1 MRAQD
6 ELVSAYLPL
15 VYNIVGRAL
24 NGHPDVDDVVQET
37 MLRALGSLGSL
48 NDPGGFRSWLV
59 AITMNQLRHH
69 WRDHRTVQ
77 ARSGLH
83 DAYDVADPGADFV
96 DLTIV
101 RLGLE
106 GQRREAAEATRW
118 LDPDDQALLSLWWL
132 EAAGE
137 LTRAEVAAALELS
150 PQHTAVRV
158 QRMKA
163 QLETARLVV
172 RALSA
177 RPRCVLLDDVVAA
190 WDAVPSALWRKRI
203 ARHARDC
210 TVCAGFQSGLVPAE
224 GLLVGLGLVPV
235 GAGLLGAAG
244 LLTGL
249 GAGTADATP
258 LSFTGDAAGGPGAVP
273 DGPGAA
279 FGPGDPGETSAGV
292 MDPAGWREPGPAPT
306 ERHGAPTDPGTA
318 PGDPASGGPMSGG
331 TAFGDPAFEVTASGG
346 AGAAP
351 AGSPATTLGPAA
363 GADRRTS
370 RRARGRDRRRRGRTV
385 AAVAAVLLVTGGTIS
400 GIAVLT
406 PDGEGDTV
414 RPASAGGSQSAV
426 PTPAASSPATTSSSS
441 PSSSPSATASAD
453 ASRKP
458 RSPATPRPDESEAK
472 SSPAR
477 TPAPAKTSARPQ
489 EAQPSA
495 PAAPAAGGPAAQ
507 VLALTNTERSKAG
520 CGPVTLDD
528 RLARAAQLHSEDM
541 SANGYFSHTGQNGSS
556 FADRAKA
563 QGHPSP
569 GAENIA
575 RGQNSAA
582 SVMQAWMDSPGHRA
596 NILNCSLKTLGVG
609 VVTSDWTWTQVF
621 GY

>member
-1 MRAQD
+1 MAVSSGPGRETVEAAQRGNVRAQD
-6 ELVSAYLPL
+6 ELVAGCLPL

-24 NGHPDVDDVVQET
+24 SGHPDVDDVVQET
-37 MLRALGSLGSL
+37 MLRVLGSLGSL
-48 NDPGGFRSWLV
+48 NDPASFRSWLV
-59 AITMNQLRHH
+59 AVTMNQIRHY
-69 WRDHRTVQ
+69 WRDHRTDR
-77 ARSGLH
+77 ASSGLH

-106 GQRREAAEATRW
+106 GQRREVAEATRW

-132 EAAGE
+132 EATGE

-177 RPRCVLLDDVVAA
+177 QPRCVLLDDVVAT

-210 TVCAGFQSGLVPAE
+210 TVCAGFQAELVPAE

-235 GAGLLGAAG
+235 GTGLLG
-244 LLTGL
+244 GL

-258 LSFTGDAAGGPGAVP
+258 LSYAGSAAA
-273 DGPGAA
+273 
-279 FGPGDPGETSAGV
+279 
-292 MDPAGWREPGPAPT
+292 EPVTTP
-306 ERHGAPTDPGTA
+306 
-318 PGDPASGGPMSGG
+318 GG
-331 TAFGDPAFEVTASGG
+331 TAFGNTEREHTAFGATRSKDTGPTPADSL
-346 AGAAP
+346 
-351 AGSPATTLGPAA
+351 TTSHGPVAVV
-363 GADRRTS
+363 GPRTS
-370 RRARGRDRRRRGRTV
+370 RRARGRERKRSGRTV
-385 AAVAAVLLVTGGTIS
+385 AAAAAVLLVTGGVIA
-400 GIAVLT
+400 GIAALT
-406 PDGEGDTV
+406 PDGEGDTG
-414 RPASAGGSQSAV
+414 RPASAGGSESAV
-426 PTPAASSPATTSSSS
+426 PTPAAPAPSASS
-441 PSSSPSATASAD
+441 PSSSPSSGASAD

-458 RSPATPRPDESEAK
+458 KPSATPRPDKSDAK

-477 TPAPAKTSARPQ
+477 TSTPAKTPARP
-489 EAQPSA
+489 EAARPSA

-507 VLALTNTERSKAG
+507 VLAVTNTERAKAG
-520 CGPVTLDD
+520 CAPVTLDD
-528 RLARAAQLHSEDM
+528 RLGRAAQLHSEDM
-541 SANGYFSHTGQNGSS
+541 SAHDYFSHTGRNGSS
-556 FADRAKA
+556 FADRAEA
-563 QGHPSP
+563 QGYPSP

-575 RGQNSAA
+575 QGQNSAA

-609 VVTSDWTWTQVF
+609 VVTNDWTWTQVF

>member
-1 MRAQD
+1 MAANRGFGRETVEAARRGDTRAQD
-6 ELVSAYLPL
+6 ELVAACLPL

-37 MLRALGSLGSL
+37 MLRALGALGSL
-48 NDPGGFRSWLV
+48 NDPAGFRSWLV

-69 WRDHRTVQ
+69 WRSERNDRAVPV
-77 ARSGLH
+77 RSGLH

-177 RPRCVLLDDVVAA
+177 RPRCVLLDDVIAA

-210 TVCAGFQSGLVPAE
+210 TVCAGLQSGLVPAE

-244 LLTGL
+244 LLTGP

-258 LSFTGDAAGGPGAVP
+258 LSFAGNAAE
-273 DGPGAA
+273 GPGAA
-279 FGPGDPGETSAGV
+279 ATGQREVQAEQDGV
-292 MDPAGWREPGPAPT
+292 
-306 ERHGAPTDPGTA
+306 PTDPGTA
-318 PGDPASGGPMSGG
+318 SGATGP
-331 TAFGDPAFEVTASGG
+331 
-346 AGAAP
+346 AP
-351 AGSPATTLGPAA
+351 ADPPAAALGPVTVA
-363 GADRRTS
+363 GRRTS
-370 RRARGRDRRRRGRTV
+370 RRARDRERKRRGRTV
-385 AAVAAVLLVTGGTIS
+385 AAVVAALLVTGGAIS
-400 GIAVLT
+400 GTAVLI

-414 RPASAGGSQSAV
+414 RSASAGGSESAV
-426 PTPAASSPATTSSSS
+426 PAPPAPSPSAAAPSSSPAPSS
-441 PSSSPSATASAD
+441 PSSSPSAS
-453 ASRKP
+453 ASREPK
-458 RSPATPRPDESEAK
+458 SSATPRPDESDAK
-472 SSPAR
+472 PSPAR
-477 TPAPAKTSARPQ
+477 TSAPAKTPARPRA
-489 EAQPSA
+489 AQPSA
-495 PAAPAAGGPAAQ
+495 PAAPAAGGPAAR
-507 VLALTNTERSKAG
+507 VLDITNAERAEAG
-520 CGPVTLDD
+520 CGPVTHDS

-541 SANGYFSHTGQNGSS
+541 SAHDYFSHTGRNGSS

-582 SVMQAWMDSPGHRA
+582 SVMESWMNSPGHRA
-596 NILNCSLKTLGVG
+596 NILNCSLRTLGVG
-609 VVTSDWTWTQVF
+609 VTTSDWTWTQVF